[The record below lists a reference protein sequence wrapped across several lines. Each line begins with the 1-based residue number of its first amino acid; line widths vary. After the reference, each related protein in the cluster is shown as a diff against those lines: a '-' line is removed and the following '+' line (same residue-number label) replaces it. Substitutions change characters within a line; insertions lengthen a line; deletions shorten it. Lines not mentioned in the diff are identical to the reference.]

1 MTGRRLGVWF
11 VLLSNAAVTV
21 AAQQPFDFA
30 EKLYPVFEKAG
41 CRMCH
46 NPEGVASAT
55 RLRFPEE
62 GGSAERVEAFGRS
75 LVELV
80 DRQNPD
86 NSILFKKPTAR
97 VKHSGGERIKKDS
110 QEEALLRTW
119 IGYLGKLFGRG

>member
-1 MTGRRLGVWF
+1 MTGSRDCLRF
-11 VLLSNAAVTV
+11 VFLFGSGALAAS
-21 AAQQPFDFA
+21 AQPFEFA

-62 GGSAERVEAFGRS
+62 GGSPERLEAFGRS

-86 NSILFKKPTAR
+86 DSILFRKPTAR
-97 VKHSGGERIKKDS
+97 IKHSGGERIK
-110 QEEALLRTW
+110 
-119 IGYLGKLFGRG
+119 